1 MLCDLEQPLPSIMS
15 TAGHGG
21 LFGWAVVVF
30 VAAVPMVSYILTA
43 RKRNALTAEQRESVQ
58 GAYLLATPLFMAFGL
73 LTQVFAFPWI
83 RAVDPWHTNEKF
95 RLLDLHCST
104 RALDA
109 AYSLAVFIQDAM
121 VVIGVACLFLAA
133 FLVIGVAL
141 RYFTYFTPMP
151 R

>member
-15 TAGHGG
+15 TAGHAG
-21 LFGWAVVVF
+21 LFAWAVVVG
-30 VAAVPMVSYILTA
+30 VGAMPIVGYILTT
-43 RKRNALTAEQRESVQ
+43 RKRNGLTVEQRKSVQ

-73 LTQVFAFPWI
+73 LTEVFALPWM

-121 VVIGVACLFLAA
+121 VVIGGACLFLAG
-133 FLVIGVAL
+133 FLLIRVAS
-141 RYFTYFTPMP
+141 RYFTPTP